1 MSKDSNKKINLND
14 GSSQNQHEG
23 RKSQLSGKSGGGLSS
38 GGLIASGNPTLSGNG
53 NRNISSNL
61 ANNNQYPQTDKRKT
75 NGRKLNSGIP
85 AKILIGR
92 QG

>member
-1 MSKDSNKKINLND
+1 MSKDSNKRLILND
-14 GSSQNQHEG
+14 PNVPGEG

-38 GGLIASGNPTLSGNG
+38 GGLISGNPTINN
-53 NRNISSNL
+53 NRNANTNL
-61 ANNNQYPQTDKRKT
+61 GNQYPQTDKMKR

-92 QG
+92 

>member
-1 MSKDSNKKINLND
+1 MNEPN
-14 GSSQNQHEG
+14 GPGEG

-38 GGLIASGNPTLSGNG
+38 GGLISGNPT
-53 NRNISSNL
+53 I
-61 ANNNQYPQTDKRKT
+61 ANNRVNTNTNLGNQYPQTDKLKR

-92 QG
+92 

>member
-14 GSSQNQHEG
+14 GSAQNQQEG

-53 NRNISSNL
+53 NNRNVSSNL
-61 ANNNQYPQTDKRKT
+61 ANNAQYP
-75 NGRKLNSGIP
+75 
-85 AKILIGR
+85 
-92 QG
+92 

>member
-1 MSKDSNKKINLND
+1 MSKDSNKRLILND
-14 GSSQNQHEG
+14 PNIPVEG

-38 GGLIASGNPTLSGNG
+38 GGLISGNPTINN
-53 NRNISSNL
+53 NRNANTNL
-61 ANNNQYPQTDKRKT
+61 GNQYPQTDKMKR

-92 QG
+92 QGQNVVI